1 MKHKMLLIT
10 NPVSGKG
17 TIKKD
22 LYKIIKN
29 FKKLR
34 FEVDLKYTQIDYN
47 ASQIVMNYNKAC
59 DVIIVLGGDG
69 TLNEVVTGLTES
81 NRKIKVGFIPI
92 GTTNDFA
99 KSLKIK
105 KNRIELSKTILD
117 KDIKQC
123 DTGKINDKY
132 FNYVA
137 AFGVFTETSYATSRE
152 QKRKFGRLAYVFNGI
167 KELFK
172 IRKHKAKIYA
182 DDLIID
188 DDFIYGGISNSKS
201 IAGFEIY
208 NKDEV
213 DMSDGK
219 FEAMFI
225 KMPKN
230 FFRKIKLAF
239 DLLFKNRKNKD
250 IICLKVSKITIEV
263 DEPVNWTMDG
273 EYAGKYS
280 VVKIEN
286 LQKNMAFL
294 V

>member
-1 MKHKMLLIT
+1 MKYKMLLIT
-10 NPVSGKG
+10 NPASGKG

-22 LYKIIKN
+22 LYKIVKN
-29 FKKLR
+29 FKKLK
-34 FEVDLKYTQIDYN
+34 FKVDLKYTNLDYN
-47 ASQIVMNYNKAC
+47 ASQIVMNYDKDC

-69 TLNEVVTGLTES
+69 TLNEVVTGLTKS
-81 NRKIKVGFIPI
+81 NKKIKVGFIPI

-105 KNRIELSKTILD
+105 RNRIELSKTILD
-117 KDIKQC
+117 KDVKDC

-182 DDLIID
+182 DDMIIT

-201 IAGFEIY
+201 IAGFELY

-225 KMPKN
+225 RMPKN
-230 FFRKIKLAF
+230 FFRKIKLGF
-239 DLLFKNRKNKD
+239 DLLLKNRKNSD
-250 IICLKVSKITIEV
+250 IICFKVSKIVIEV
-263 DEPVNWTMDG
+263 EEPVDWTMDG

>member
-29 FKKLR
+29 FKKLK
-34 FEVDLKYTQIDYN
+34 FKVDLRYTNINYN
-47 ASQIVMNYNKAC
+47 ASQIVMDYDKDC

-69 TLNEVVTGLTES
+69 TLNEVVTGLTKS
-81 NRKIKVGFIPI
+81 NKKIKVGFIPN

-99 KSLKIK
+99 RSLKIK
-105 KNRIELSKTILD
+105 KNRIELSKTILN
-117 KDIKQC
+117 KDIKNC

-152 QKRKFGRLAYVFNGI
+152 QKRKFGRLAYIFNGV

-182 DDLIID
+182 DDVIIT

-201 IAGFEIY
+201 IAGFDLY

-225 KMPKN
+225 RMPKN

-239 DLLFKNRKNKD
+239 DLLFKNRKNND

-263 DEPVNWTMDG
+263 EEPVNWTMDG

-286 LQKNMAFL
+286 LPKNVAFL

>member
-1 MKHKMLLIT
+1 MKYKMLLIA

-29 FKKLR
+29 FKKLK
-34 FEVDLKYTQIDYN
+34 FKVNLKYTRIDYN
-47 ASQIVMNYNKAC
+47 ATQIVMDYEKEC

-69 TLNEVVTGLTES
+69 TLNEVVTGLTIA
-81 NRKIKVGFIPI
+81 NKKINVGFIPI

-105 KNRIELSKTILD
+105 NNRLELSKNILSRSV
-117 KDIKQC
+117 KSC
-123 DTGKINDKY
+123 DTGKFNDKY

-152 QKRKFGRLAYVFNGI
+152 DKKRFGRLAYIFNGI

-172 IRKHKAKIYA
+172 IRKHRAKIYA
-182 DDLIID
+182 DDLVIS

-201 IAGFEIY
+201 IAGFELY

-213 DMSDGK
+213 DLSDGK

-225 KMPKN
+225 RMPKS
-230 FFRKIKLAF
+230 FFKKIKLGF
-239 DLLFKNRKNKD
+239 DLLFRNRKNTD
-250 IICLKVSKITIEV
+250 IICLKVSRITIEV

-280 VVKIEN
+280 VVNIEN
-286 LQKNMAFL
+286 LPKNIEFL

>member
-1 MKHKMLLIT
+1 MKHNMLLIT
-10 NPVSGKG
+10 NPASGKG

-29 FKKLR
+29 FKKAR
-34 FEVDLKYTQIDYN
+34 FKVDLKYTNIDYN
-47 ASQIVMNYNKAC
+47 ATQIVMDYNKTC

-69 TLNEVVTGLTES
+69 TLNEVVTGLTKS
-81 NRKIKVGFIPI
+81 NKKIKVGFIPI

-99 KSLKIK
+99 KSLKIRR
-105 KNRIELSKTILD
+105 NRIELSKTILD
-117 KDIKQC
+117 KDIKNC

-152 QKRKFGRLAYVFNGI
+152 QKRKFGRLAYIFNGI

-172 IRKHKAKIYA
+172 IRKHKAKIYV
-182 DDLIID
+182 DDMIIT

-201 IAGFEIY
+201 IAGFELY
-208 NKDEV
+208 NKNEV

-225 KMPKN
+225 RMPKN
-230 FFRKIKLAF
+230 FFRKIKLGF
-239 DLLFKNRKNKD
+239 DLLFKNRKNSD
-250 IICLKVSKITIEV
+250 IICLKVSKIVIEV
-263 DEPVNWTMDG
+263 EEPVNWTMDG

-286 LQKNMAFL
+286 LQKNMEFL

>member
-1 MKHKMLLIT
+1 MLLIT
-10 NPVSGKG
+10 NPASGKG

-29 FKKLR
+29 FKKLK
-34 FEVDLKYTQIDYN
+34 FKIDLKYTNIDYN
-47 ASQIVMNYNKAC
+47 ASKIVMNYDKEC

-81 NRKIKVGFIPI
+81 NKKIKVGFIPI

-99 KSLKIK
+99 KSLRIK

-117 KDIKQC
+117 KDIKNC

-172 IRKHKAKIYA
+172 IKKHKAKIYV
-182 DDLIID
+182 DDMIIT

-201 IAGFEIY
+201 IAGFELY
-208 NKDEV
+208 DKDEV

-230 FFRKIKLAF
+230 FFRKIKLGF
-239 DLLFKNRKNKD
+239 DLLFKNRKNSD
-250 IICLKVSKITIEV
+250 IICFKVSKIVIEV
-263 DEPVNWTMDG
+263 EEPVDWTMDG
-273 EYAGKYS
+273 EYAGRYS

-286 LQKNMAFL
+286 LQKNMSFL

>member
-1 MKHKMLLIT
+1 MKHRMLLIT
-10 NPVSGKG
+10 NPASGKG
-17 TIKKD
+17 TIKRD
-22 LYKIIKN
+22 LCKIIKN
-29 FKKLR
+29 FKKAKFR
-34 FEVDLKYTQIDYN
+34 VDLKYTKIDYG
-47 ASQIVMNYNKAC
+47 AAQIVMNYDKDC

-69 TLNEVVTGLTES
+69 TLNEVVTGLTKA
-81 NRKIKVGFIPI
+81 NKKIKVGFIPI

-105 KNRIELSKTILD
+105 KNRIELSKTILEKNI
-117 KDIKQC
+117 KDC
-123 DTGKINDKY
+123 DTGKMNDKY

-152 QKRKFGRLAYVFNGI
+152 QKKKFGRLAYIFNGI

-182 DDLIID
+182 DDMVIA
-188 DDFIYGGISNSKS
+188 DDFIYGGVSNSKS
-201 IAGFEIY
+201 IAGFELY
-208 NKDEV
+208 GNDEV
-213 DMSDGK
+213 DLSDGK

-225 KMPKN
+225 RMPKS
-230 FFRKIKLAF
+230 FFRKIKLGF
-239 DLLFKNRKNKD
+239 DLLFRNRKNKD

-263 DEPVNWTMDG
+263 EEPVDWTIDG
-273 EYAGKYS
+273 EYAGKYP

-286 LQKNMAFL
+286 LPKNMAFL

>member
-1 MKHKMLLIT
+1 MLLIT
-10 NPVSGKG
+10 NPASGKG

-29 FKKLR
+29 FKKLK
-34 FEVDLKYTQIDYN
+34 FKVDLKYTDINYN
-47 ASQIVMNYNKAC
+47 ASQIVMNYNKDC

-69 TLNEVVTGLTES
+69 TLNEVVTGLTKS
-81 NRKIKVGFIPI
+81 NKKIKVGFIPI

-105 KNRIELSKTILD
+105 KNRIELSRTILD
-117 KDIKQC
+117 KNIKDC

-152 QKRKFGRLAYVFNGI
+152 QKRKFGRFAYIFNGI
-167 KELFK
+167 RELFK
-172 IRKHKAKIYA
+172 IRKHKAKIYV
-182 DDLIID
+182 DDRVIT

-201 IAGFEIY
+201 IAGFDIY
-208 NKDEV
+208 GKDEV

-225 KMPKN
+225 RMPKS
-230 FFRKIKLAF
+230 FFRKIKLGF
-239 DLLFKNRKNKD
+239 DLLFRNRKNSD
-250 IICLKVSKITIEV
+250 IICFKVSKIIIEV
-263 DEPVNWTMDG
+263 EEPVNWTMDG
-273 EYAGKYS
+273 EFAGKYS
-280 VVKIEN
+280 IVKIEN
-286 LQKNMAFL
+286 LPKNMAFL